1 MREALHDPAGEFS
14 PRQFRAKYG
23 RLPAGAGIHRY
34 DDAKVTRLSL
44 LLYAPDFR

>member
-1 MREALHDPAGEFS
+1 MREALHGPAGEFS